1 MCDNV
6 PPRCLRF
13 LSKKSKFLGAEY
25 VDPGLRGS
33 EGCGGPRAAEASG
46 SEGQPWE
53 GMGGKTKPASQ
64 LNRLGGI
71 QPARGLRMVGGSLA
85 RDAPGPS
92 VCFLGCE
99 C

>member
-33 EGCGGPRAAEASG
+33 EGCGGFG
-46 SEGQPWE
+46 
-53 GMGGKTKPASQ
+53 
-64 LNRLGGI
+64 
-71 QPARGLRMVGGSLA
+71 VGGSA
-85 RDAPGPS
+85 MGGDGR
-92 VCFLGCE
+92 
-99 C
+99 